1 MMKVTLYTTK
11 YCPYSLRARIA
22 LAEKKMST
30 NIVEAGDLEPA
41 MIKKIAPNGV
51 FPILMEK
58 DYSINNR
65 KALLI
70 YIDERFPAPSLL
82 PNVVNERIKIRLS
95 LDKIDNEWYPVLDQI
110 RKHRSDQKML
120 ESMFKDLKESLL
132 AMEKAFT
139 GSEFFIYS
147 GFTLAD
153 CYIAALIIC
162 LEAEGF
168 IIDDEYGAIYE
179 YKKRLFARDSV
190 KKANIKGGAGES
202 LLKTLRTHR

>member
-1 MMKVTLYTTK
+1 MNIHASSYTII
-11 YCPYSLRARIA
+11 S
-22 LAEKKMST
+22 
-30 NIVEAGDLEPA
+30 
-41 MIKKIAPNGV
+41 
-51 FPILMEK
+51 
-58 DYSINNR
+58 
-65 KALLI
+65 
-70 YIDERFPAPSLL
+70 PSLL

-139 GSEFFIYS
+139 GSEFFISS